1 MRNPFMPF
9 YPGDYLADTGHLSTV
24 QHGAYC
30 LLIFHYWVRGGLPDD
45 DQQLANITKLPLE
58 EWLQHRTALQAFFRD
73 GWKHQR
79 IEAEMRRTTEL
90 RGKRAA
96 AGSKGGVVAS
106 INRFR
111 NRK

>member
-1 MRNPFMPF
+1 
-9 YPGDYLADTGHLSTV
+9 
-24 QHGAYC
+24 
-30 LLIFHYWVRGGLPDD
+30 
-45 DQQLANITKLPLE
+45 
-58 EWLQHRTALQAFFRD
+58 LQAFFRD